1 MLIDLA
7 HLKQHL
13 RIDHNA
19 EDALLIAYQNAALSA
34 FELWTGRK
42 LIPTPDKL
50 PDKDKIT
57 NELLI
62 TEAIKQGALLL
73 IGHWYAQREAVN
85 DKLLHKVPY
94 AVDAL
99 WLPYK
104 YWKV

>member
-1 MLIDLA
+1 MLNLT

-13 RIDHNA
+13 RIDHDA
-19 EDALLIAYQNAALSA
+19 EDALLTAYQNAALSA

-42 LIPTPDKL
+42 LILPPDKL
-50 PDKDKIT
+50 PDDDKRT
-57 NELLI
+57 HELLL
-62 TEAIKQGALLL
+62 TEAITQGALLL

-85 DKLLHKVPY
+85 EKLLQKVPY